1 MSHLPEVFMIDI
13 GAIFSAQAPLP
24 LPSVSAASD
33 VSHESSALLM
43 CLVLSSDG
51 VWDNWVYPDVTKFV
65 MDQSCMKAVYGAA
78 DGANRVAKSFM
89 TRNMLFSKRNF
100 GSQADNAT
108 GIVLYIS
115 NSSSFM
121 EASS

>member
-1 MSHLPEVFMIDI
+1 MIDL
-13 GAIFSAQAPLP
+13 GAIFSAQTPV
-24 LPSVSAASD
+24 PSVSADSD
-33 VSHESSALLM
+33 GSLEPSALLM

-65 MDQSCMKAVYGAA
+65 MDQSCVKAVYGAA

-89 TRNMLFSKRNF
+89 SRNMLFSKRNF
-100 GSQADNAT
+100 GTQADNAT

-115 NSSSFM
+115 SSSSFM